1 MTTLANNYPIRIRT
15 LGCLSLEV
23 DGAPLRFG
31 RTSPRKPLA
40 LLQALLTTRG
50 RPISSIAIC
59 ESLWPD
65 ADPHDAYRALVT
77 TLYRLRRWLQH
88 RDAIR
93 FDHTGIAL
101 DESIVWVD
109 AWAFE
114 HDIAMV
120 ESLPSM
126 LAALALYR
134 GAFLGDEQQAFALE
148 ARDRLQRKFVR
159 GVRNV
164 GHRYEIAGDQHAAI
178 ALYERAL
185 EVVAVAEDLHRLL
198 MQCLIRL
205 GQTSAAA
212 QIFQRC
218 RLLLASRL
226 GVSPS
231 APTVLAYRS
240 IEAAARDQRVT
251 NAA

>member
-1 MTTLANNYPIRIRT
+1 MTTLDNDKSIRIRA
-15 LGCLSLEV
+15 LGGLSLEV

-40 LLQALLTTRG
+40 LLQALLSARG
-50 RPISSIAIC
+50 QPISTLAIG

-65 ADPHDAYRALVT
+65 ADPHDGYRALVT
-77 TLYRLRRWLQH
+77 TVYRLRRWLQH

-93 FDHTGIAL
+93 FDHAGIAL
-101 DESIVWVD
+101 DESCVWVD
-109 AWAFE
+109 AWVFE
-114 HDIAMV
+114 RDIAKV

-126 LAALALYR
+126 LAALDLYR
-134 GAFLGDEQQAFALE
+134 GAFLGDEPQAFALE

-159 GVRNV
+159 GVRSAGYQYELV
-164 GHRYEIAGDQHAAI
+164 GDLHAAI

-185 EVVAVAEDLHRLL
+185 EVVAVSEDIHRLL

-218 RLLLASRL
+218 RMLLASRL

-240 IEAAARDQRVT
+240 IGATARDQRVT
-251 NAA
+251 SAA

>member
-1 MTTLANNYPIRIRT
+1 MTTLANDYPIRIRT
-15 LGCLSLEV
+15 LGCFSLEV
-23 DGAPLRFG
+23 GGAPLRFG

-40 LLQALLTTRG
+40 LLQALLCARG
-50 RPISSIAIC
+50 QQVSTVGIC

-65 ADPHDAYRALVT
+65 ADPHDAYRALIT
-77 TLYRLRRWLQH
+77 TVYRLRRWLRN

-93 FDHTGIAL
+93 FDHAGIAL
-101 DESIVWVD
+101 DESSVWVD

-114 HDIAMV
+114 RDVAMV
-120 ESLPSM
+120 ESLPAL
-126 LAALALYR
+126 LAALDLYR
-134 GAFLGDEQQAFALE
+134 GAFLGDEQQPFVLE

-159 GVRNV
+159 GVRSA
-164 GHRYEIAGDQHAAI
+164 GHHYEVAGDLHAAI
-178 ALYERAL
+178 GLYERAL
-185 EVVAVAEDLHRLL
+185 EIVMVAEDLHRLL
-198 MQCLIRL
+198 MQCLIQL

-218 RLLLASRL
+218 RMLLASRL

-251 NAA
+251 SAA

>member
-1 MTTLANNYPIRIRT
+1 MTTLDNDKPIRIHA
-15 LGCLSLEV
+15 LGGLRLEV

-40 LLQALLTTRG
+40 LLQALLCARG
-50 RPISSIAIC
+50 QAVSTAAMC

-65 ADPHDAYRALVT
+65 ADPHDAYRALIT
-77 TLYRLRRWLQH
+77 TVYRLRRWLRH
-88 RDAIR
+88 RDAVR
-93 FDHTGIAL
+93 FDHAGVAL
-101 DESIVWVD
+101 DESRVWVD

-114 HDIAMV
+114 RDVAAI
-120 ESLPSM
+120 ESLPS
-126 LAALALYR
+126 LVAALDLYR

-159 GVRNV
+159 GVRNAGHQYEV
-164 GHRYEIAGDQHAAI
+164 GGDLHAAI
-178 ALYERAL
+178 GLYERAL
-185 EVVAVAEDLHRLL
+185 EVVAVAEDIHRLL
-198 MQCLIRL
+198 MQCLIQL

-218 RLLLASRL
+218 RMLLASRL

>member
-1 MTTLANNYPIRIRT
+1 MTTLDNQKSIRIRA
-15 LGCLSLEV
+15 LGGLSLEV

-40 LLQALLTTRG
+40 LLQALLSARG
-50 RPISSIAIC
+50 QPISAVAIG

-77 TLYRLRRWLQH
+77 TVYRLRRWLRYRAAVH
-88 RDAIR
+88 
-93 FDHTGIAL
+93 FDHAGIAL
-101 DESIVWVD
+101 DESRVWVD
-109 AWAFE
+109 AWVFE
-114 HDIAMV
+114 RDIAMV
-120 ESLPSM
+120 QSPPVM
-126 LAALALYR
+126 LAALELYR
-134 GAFLGDEQQAFALE
+134 GAFLGDQPQAFALE

-159 GVRNV
+159 GVRSV
-164 GHRYEIAGDQHAAI
+164 GHQYELASDLHAAI

-185 EVVAVAEDLHRLL
+185 EVVAVSEDIHRLL

-218 RLLLASRL
+218 RMLLASRL

-240 IEAAARDQRVT
+240 IELAARDQRVT
-251 NAA
+251 SAA

>member
-1 MTTLANNYPIRIRT
+1 MTTLTNGYPIRIRT

-40 LLQALLTTRG
+40 LLQALLCARG
-50 RPISSIAIC
+50 QPVSTVVIC

-77 TLYRLRRWLQH
+77 TVYRLRRWLQH
-88 RDAIR
+88 RDAIH
-93 FDHTGIAL
+93 FDHAGIAL
-101 DESIVWVD
+101 DESSVWVD

-114 HDIAMV
+114 RNVAAV
-120 ESLPSM
+120 ESLPTM
-126 LAALALYR
+126 VAALELYR
-134 GAFLGDEQQAFALE
+134 GAFLGDEQQAFVLE

-159 GVRNV
+159 GVRSA
-164 GHRYEIAGDQHAAI
+164 GHQYEIAGKLHAAI
-178 ALYERAL
+178 GLYERAL
-185 EVVAVAEDLHRLL
+185 EVVAVSEDIHRLL
-198 MQCLIRL
+198 MQCLIQL

-218 RLLLASRL
+218 RMLLASRL

-251 NAA
+251 SAA